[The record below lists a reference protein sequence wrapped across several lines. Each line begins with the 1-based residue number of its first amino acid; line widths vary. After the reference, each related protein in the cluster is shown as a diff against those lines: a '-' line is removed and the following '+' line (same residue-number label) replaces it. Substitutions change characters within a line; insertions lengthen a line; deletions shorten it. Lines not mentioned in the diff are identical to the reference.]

1 MHAATKAK
9 ERAARFR
16 PAVLGT
22 VLLLFGAAWT
32 WLIQGGASPG
42 AINSPALQ
50 ALCGDWA
57 DGAAAGNQS
66 ERSSNDTREGST
78 SSGSSGDD
86 AAGPSGMRHI
96 YVVGCGHSG
105 TSLLKRTIGNL
116 PGLDCRPKETW
127 LYEHLGGKPD
137 TLKQRLLLWDKQAA
151 ERNFTG
157 WVEKTP
163 RHINYLDRIFRLDT
177 KARVVLVVRDGRDV
191 AASLKQRGS
200 PWADCMGR
208 WVKDNS
214 AALPFLDHPRL
225 LTVKFEEFFDP
236 AHVLGVLRQLA
247 EFVGMPATGVERM
260 LLALQPPTALLTADE
275 QCVAYDNEEQKL
287 DDLSSSYLQ
296 HLAASSMVGSNSGG
310 SKGREP
316 DPRDHKRR
324 RSWQSSQPWGPQR
337 SVWKERLSTEEQGD
351 IAANG
356 EMQALLR
363 RFGYIA

>member
-1 MHAATKAK
+1 M
-9 ERAARFR
+9 
-16 PAVLGT
+16 
-22 VLLLFGAAWT
+22 
-32 WLIQGGASPG
+32 
-42 AINSPALQ
+42 
-50 ALCGDWA
+50 
-57 DGAAAGNQS
+57 
-66 ERSSNDTREGST
+66 
-78 SSGSSGDD
+78 
-86 AAGPSGMRHI
+86 
-96 YVVGCGHSG
+96 
-105 TSLLKRTIGNL
+105 
-116 PGLDCRPKETW
+116 
-127 LYEHLGGKPD
+127 
-137 TLKQRLLLWDKQAA
+137 
-151 ERNFTG
+151 
-157 WVEKTP
+157 
-163 RHINYLDRIFRLDT
+163 
-177 KARVVLVVRDGRDV
+177 
-191 AASLKQRGS
+191 
-200 PWADCMGR
+200 
-208 WVKDNS
+208 KDNS

-337 SVWKERLSTEEQGD
+337 SAWKERLSTEEQGD

-363 RFGYIA
+363 RFGYTA